1 MRCQASWSCSS
12 ASGGVSAAV
21 AVSGGCGATGVGSS
35 DVVAGAGAGTAA
47 AAGAAGC
54 ALLELLDPERE
65 RLAREVGG
73 GVRHLDQRELEWQP
87 RVGALARVLDRD
99 GEQVAQPQHCRR
111 RQLVC
116 LLPQPLA
123 RLVGDGQRVRHVAH
137 VLDEQEMA
145 QVLEQ
150 VGDEAAEILPL
161 LGELLEED
169 ERAGRVAVDDRVAE
183 PEERVLLD
191 GAEQL
196 QHGLDVD
203 RVPGRGGELV
213 ECRDGVAERAPRA
226 AGDQRQRRV
235 GCLDLLRIGDPPQ
248 HAHELRQPRPGED
261 ERLAARPYGLEDL
274 GEVGRAEDEDEVGR
288 RFLDQLQERVPGGV
302 RELVRLVEDV
312 DLVAALGRLEDDA
325 VADLADV
332 VDPALRGGVHLD
344 DVQRRAVR
352 DRHTRVADLVR
363 CRRRSRLAV
372 ERLGEDARHR
382 GLARAA
388 RAGEEVG
395 LTELAE
401 LDRVAQRP
409 DDRFLADDVVE
420 VLRPVFAVERRH
432 ASIESGIAQ
441 ATRAALTPRS
451 L

>member
-1 MRCQASWSCSS
+1 MRCHASWSWSS
-12 ASGGVSAAV
+12 ASGGVSPPAVGAAARARLRRDGRRLARACV
-21 AVSGGCGATGVGSS
+21 AARAGGAERPR
-35 DVVAGAGAGTAA
+35 
-47 AAGAAGC
+47 AAGAPVS

-73 GVRHLDQRELEWQP
+73 GARHLDQRELERQP
-87 RVGALARVLDRD
+87 RVGALARVLDGD
-99 GEQVAQPQHCRR
+99 GEQVAEPEHRRR
-111 RQLVC
+111 RQLVR

-150 VGDEAAEILPL
+150 VGDEPAEILAL

-183 PEERVLLD
+183 AEERVLLD

-203 RVPGRGGELV
+203 RVPGRGRELV
-213 ECRDGVAERAPRA
+213 ECRDRVAERAARA
-226 AGDQRQRRV
+226 AGDQRQRCV
-235 GCLDLLRIGDPPQ
+235 GRLDLLGVGDPPQ
-248 HAHELRQPRPGED
+248 HADELRQPRPRED
-261 ERLAARPYGLEDL
+261 ERLAARAHGRQDL

-288 RFLDQLQERVPGGV
+288 RLLDQLQERVPGGV

-312 DLVAALGRLEDDA
+312 DLVAALGGLEDDA

-344 DVQRRAVR
+344 DVERGAVGDR
-352 DRHTRVADLVR
+352 DAGVADLVR
-363 CRRRSRLAV
+363 RRRRPRL
-372 ERLGEDARHR
+372 
-382 GLARAA
+382 
-388 RAGEEVG
+388 
-395 LTELAE
+395 
-401 LDRVAQRP
+401 
-409 DDRFLADDVVE
+409 
-420 VLRPVFAVERRH
+420 
-432 ASIESGIAQ
+432 
-441 ATRAALTPRS
+441 RS
-451 L
+451 